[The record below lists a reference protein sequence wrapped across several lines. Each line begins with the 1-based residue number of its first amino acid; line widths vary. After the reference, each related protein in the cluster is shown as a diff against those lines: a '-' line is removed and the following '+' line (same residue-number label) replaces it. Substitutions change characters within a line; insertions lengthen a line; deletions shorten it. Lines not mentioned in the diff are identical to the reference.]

1 MATYKVWLKVKD
13 SFGNMK
19 EVDGGTI
26 NVDLNITDEDVDRIG
41 QMALDSYVKKED
53 VGIVD
58 SADIATDKEV
68 EDAISKATHDT
79 IKYTGFSD

>member
-13 SFGNMK
+13 SFGNTK

-41 QMALDSYVKKED
+41 QMALDNYVKKKDAGVEESRD
-53 VGIVD
+53 L
-58 SADIATDKEV
+58 ATEEEV

-79 IKYTGFSD
+79 IKYAGFYD